1 MVAKLKA
8 KKAEGPV
15 AKNVVDMAAKG
26 VVDSAQQ
33 IWLAGLGALSKT
45 QTEGTKLFD
54 ALVRE
59 GEAVQARTVKAAD
72 STVDEVKGRV
82 EEIKVKASD
91 NLDKL
96 EQVFEQRVSR
106 VLNSLGVPTH
116 DDIRELTR
124 QVEELAA
131 QVRELTQGT
140 PKKAAPA
147 RTRST
152 RAKADKA
159 PEA

>member
-15 AKNVVDMAAKG
+15 AKNVVDVATKG
-26 VVDSAQQ
+26 MMDSAQQ

-59 GEAVQARTVKAAD
+59 GEAVQARTAKAAD
-72 STVDEVKGRV
+72 DRVEEVKGKV
-82 EEIKVKASD
+82 EEIKVRATD

-116 DDIRELTR
+116 SDIRDLTR

-131 QVRELTQGT
+131 QVAELTKGEA
-140 PKKAAPA
+140 KKPAPRA
-147 RTRST
+147 RTS
-152 RAKADKA
+152 RAKAEKGT
-159 PEA
+159 EA